1 MTAQPSTSAHSQQA
15 TILTAS
21 DVERL
26 LKDDSPDSRAS
37 VLEKVA
43 RNYNAESFGERE
55 RDIAEHIFRMLMKD
69 TALRVRETLAERIKE
84 NPSIPR
90 DIVWHMAN
98 DVDSVALPILASTEV
113 LSDSDFVKI
122 IEATR
127 DMDKL
132 TTISKRP
139 SVSERVSDALV
150 ETKYPD
156 VISSLLG
163 NSGAHIAERSLT
175 KVADEFRNEPQVIAA
190 MAERHPLPMALVE
203 RLVNQ
208 ASAAVAEQLKA
219 KYNLS
224 DEQVDRDASASHDDV
239 MLRML
244 KHDLPDE
251 EVMGL
256 VRQMATLERLT
267 PSLVMTAL
275 CRGQLTFFTAA
286 LAHFANVPLPNA
298 RKLISDKGDFG
309 FRGLFDRSGLPETMF
324 DAIRHI
330 LRVVQS
336 MEGSEAIP
344 GSLNYAN
351 RLVQNVLSA
360 ADGRDIEY
368 LPYFMALI
376 RQNIA
381 RH

>member
-1 MTAQPSTSAHSQQA
+1 MTAQPSTSMYPQQA

-26 LKDDSPDSRAS
+26 LKDDSPDSRTS

-43 RNYNAESFGERE
+43 RNYNADGFGERE
-55 RDIAEHIFRMLMKD
+55 RDIAEHIFRLLMKD

-84 NPSIPR
+84 NPDIPP
-90 DIVWHMAN
+90 DIVMHMAN
-98 DVDSVALPILASTEV
+98 DVDSVALPILAVTEV

-139 SVSERVSDALV
+139 KVSERVSDALV

-156 VISSLLG
+156 VIASLLS
-163 NSGAHIAERSLT
+163 NEGASIAERSLS
-175 KVADEFRNEPQVIAA
+175 KVADEFRNDPGVINA
-190 MAERHPLPMALVE
+190 MAERSSLPMALVE

-208 ASAAVAEQLKA
+208 ASAAVAAQLKT
-219 KYNLS
+219 KYKLS

-244 KHDLPDE
+244 KHDLPDD
-251 EVMGL
+251 EVMAL
-256 VRQMATLERLT
+256 VRQMAALERLT

-275 CRGQLTFFTAA
+275 CRGQLNFFTAA
-286 LAHFANVPLPNA
+286 MAHYADVPLPNA

-309 FRGLFDRSGLPETMF
+309 FRGLFDRSGLPESMF

-336 MEGSEAIP
+336 MDGDDAIP
-344 GSLNYAN
+344 GSLIYAN
-351 RLVQNVLSA
+351 QLVQNVLGA

>member
-1 MTAQPSTSAHSQQA
+1 MTAQPSTSMASPA

-26 LKDDSPDSRAS
+26 LKDDSADSRAS

-55 RDIAEHIFRMLMKD
+55 RDIAEHIFRLLMKD

-84 NPSIPR
+84 NPNIPR

-98 DVDSVALPILASTEV
+98 DVDSVALPVLAVTEV

-132 TTISKRP
+132 TTISKRA
-139 SVSERVSDALV
+139 SVSERVSEALV

-156 VISSLLG
+156 VITSLLG
-163 NSGAHIAERSLT
+163 NSGASIAERSLS
-175 KVADEFRNEPQVIAA
+175 KMADEFRTEPAVIAA
-190 MAERHPLPMALVE
+190 MAERHPLPIALVE

-219 KYNLS
+219 RYNLT
-224 DEQVDRDASASHDDV
+224 DEQVDRDADASHDDV

-244 KHDLPDE
+244 KHDLPDD

-275 CRGQLTFFTAA
+275 CRGQLNFFTAA
-286 LAHFANVPLPNA
+286 MAHYANVPLSNA
-298 RKLISDKGDFG
+298 RKLIADKGDFG
-309 FRGLFDRSGLPETMF
+309 FRGLFDRSGLPDTMF

-330 LRVVQS
+330 LRAVQS
-336 MEGSEAIP
+336 MDGGEAIP

-351 RLVQNVLSA
+351 RLAQNVLAA
-360 ADGRDIEY
+360 ADGSDIEY
-368 LPYFMALI
+368 LPYFLALI

>member
-1 MTAQPSTSAHSQQA
+1 MTAQPSTSMQAQSA

-26 LKDDSPDSRAS
+26 LKDDSADSRAS

-55 RDIAEHIFRMLMKD
+55 RDIAEHIFRLLMKD
-69 TALRVRETLAERIKE
+69 TTLRVRETLAERIKE
-84 NPSIPR
+84 NPNIPR

-98 DVDSVALPILASTEV
+98 DVDSVSLPVLASTEV

-127 DMDKL
+127 DLDKL
-132 TTISKRP
+132 TTISKRAN
-139 SVSERVSDALV
+139 VSERVSDALV

-156 VISSLLG
+156 VISSLLS
-163 NSGAHIAERSLT
+163 NESAVIAERSLS
-175 KVADEFRNEPQVIAA
+175 KVADEFRNDPNVISA
-190 MAERHPLPMALVE
+190 MAERTTLPMALVE

-208 ASAAVAEQLKA
+208 ASAAVAEQLKE

-224 DEQVDRDASASHDDV
+224 SEQVDRDAAASHDDV

-251 EVMGL
+251 EVMAL
-256 VRQMATLERLT
+256 VRQMASLQRLT

-275 CRGQLTFFTAA
+275 CRGQLNFFTAA
-286 LAHFANVPLPNA
+286 MAHYANVPLPNA

-309 FRGLFDRSGLPETMF
+309 FRGLYDRSGLPDTMF

-336 MEGSEAIP
+336 MDGGDAIP
-344 GSLNYAN
+344 GSLIYAN
-351 RLVQNVLSA
+351 QLVQNVLSA

>member
-1 MTAQPSTSAHSQQA
+1 MTAQPSTSAVSHSA

-26 LKDDSPDSRAS
+26 LKDDSADSRAS

-84 NPSIPR
+84 NPTVPR
-90 DIVWHMAN
+90 DIVLHMAN
-98 DVDSVALPILASTEV
+98 DVDSVALPVLAVTEV

-127 DMDKL
+127 DMEKL
-132 TTISKRP
+132 TTISKRAN
-139 SVSERVSDALV
+139 VSERVSDALV

-163 NSGAHIAERSLT
+163 NNTAKIAERSLT
-175 KVADEFRNEPQVIAA
+175 KVADEFRSEPAVIAA

-219 KYNLS
+219 KYKLS

-244 KHDLPDE
+244 KHDLPDD
-251 EVMGL
+251 EVMAL
-256 VRQMATLERLT
+256 VRQMASLDRLT
-267 PSLVMTAL
+267 PSLIMTAL
-275 CRGQLTFFTAA
+275 CRGQLNFFTAA
-286 LAHFANVPLPNA
+286 MSQYAQVPLPNA
-298 RKLISDKGDFG
+298 RKLIADKGDFG
-309 FRGLFDRSGLPETMF
+309 FKGLYDRSGLPDTMYE
-324 DAIRHI
+324 AVRHI

-336 MEGSEAIP
+336 MEGDEAIP
-344 GSLNYAN
+344 GSLNHAN
-351 RLVQNVLSA
+351 RLAQNVLA
-360 ADGRDIEY
+360 AAEGRDIEY
-368 LPYFMALI
+368 LPYFLALI